1 MNRTMKNGASLVFML
16 ILMILLAGS
25 PPVGAGGREEATEDA
40 FRVFVSILPQAYF
53 AERIGGGRIEVE
65 VLVQPGQD
73 PHILELTPKQMAR
86 LAEAD
91 LYFRMGVDFENAL
104 MPRIESA
111 VAHLEVVDCREGLTL
126 RDMESGSHEHESE
139 QESEQGD
146 DHEGLDPHVWLS
158 VHNAMQISRTM
169 RAALIRLD
177 PAGEDVYEQGFGSL
191 IEDLEALDENIAEIL
206 APVKGKPFFVFHP
219 AFGYFADD
227 YGLAQVAV
235 EIAGSEPSARQLAH
249 IIEEAQEREVR
260 ILFVQPQFSRK
271 SAEAIA
277 EAIDGAVVPID
288 PLAYDYVEN
297 LEQMA
302 RAVAKGLEVR

>member
-1 MNRTMKNGASLVFML
+1 MNGTMKNGPSLVFML

-111 VAHLEVVDCREGLTL
+111 VAQLEVVDCREGLTL
-126 RDMESGSHEHESE
+126 RDMESVSHEHESE